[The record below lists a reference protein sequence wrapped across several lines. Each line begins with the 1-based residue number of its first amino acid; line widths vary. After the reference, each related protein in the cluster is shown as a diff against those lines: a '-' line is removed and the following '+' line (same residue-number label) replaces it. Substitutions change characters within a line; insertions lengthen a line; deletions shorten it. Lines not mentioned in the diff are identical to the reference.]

1 MNTLIELHDKAVAD
15 AVAAAIAN
23 KGDRDLP
30 SRAALVAGIE
40 SLQAEVELLTQGW
53 KACTAVLLKAQGER
67 DTLRAEL
74 AALDDVKGAEPVA
87 WLIDG
92 DYTTAFPDIADAHKR
107 KGCVVTPLYAGAAP
121 QAPAPTNMTYPLRT
135 LKDATS
141 AWWHCRSAWGVG
153 GMGLSEADAIKNW
166 ADRNPKEVERL
177 GLTGAAPQAPAPLT
191 DDFVQKVVR
200 SKNPNLDVRSEAW
213 EDECDE
219 CRYWLKAAHGITG
232 EAQG

>member
-1 MNTLIELHDKAVAD
+1 MTTLIELHDKAVAD

-30 SRAALVAGIE
+30 SRAALVQGIE

-107 KGCVVTPLYAGAAP
+107 KGCVVTPLYAGSAP
-121 QAPAPTNMTYPLRT
+121 QAQAPEPLKYPDLVNCPWCNGTDRSVRPLR
-135 LKDATS
+135 
-141 AWWHCRSAWGVG
+141 
-153 GMGLSEADAIKNW
+153 MGLVKCAHDW
-166 ADRNPKEVERL
+166 HT
-177 GLTGAAPQAPAPLT
+177 TGAAPQAPAPLT
-191 DDFVQKVVR
+191 KKQADKIA
-200 SKNPNLDVRSEAW
+200 LDVMGFAVLDKEQNETALMIIRATE
-213 EDECDE
+213 
-219 CRYWLKAAHGITG
+219 KAHGIT